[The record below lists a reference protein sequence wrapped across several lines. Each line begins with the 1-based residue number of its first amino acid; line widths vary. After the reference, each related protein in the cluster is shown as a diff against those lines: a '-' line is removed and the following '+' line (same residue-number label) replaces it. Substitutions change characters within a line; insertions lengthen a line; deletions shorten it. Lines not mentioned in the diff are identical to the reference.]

1 MPRLSRVLAALL
13 AALSVGVLV
22 LVGSQSAASAAPA
35 CVVTYQPNQWAG
47 GFTANVGVTNNGA
60 AITAWTVT
68 WTYTGSQQVTS
79 GWNADV
85 RQTGRQV
92 TAKNV
97 AHNGSLATGA
107 STQFGFQAT
116 FQGTNDAPVD
126 FALNGVA
133 CNDQPPITTTTTT
146 TTTTPNQPGTCPAG
160 AVCDDFER
168 QTGTTPSGLWTV
180 GAANCTGTG
189 TVSVDTAVAHG
200 GSRSVRV
207 DGKAGYCN
215 HAFFGTSVT
224 ATSVLRVRYF
234 LRHTTPLPASHV
246 TTAALKDS
254 ADNGRDLRFGGQN
267 QALQWN
273 RESDDATLPAQ
284 SPAGVAQSVPLP
296 VNQWTCVEFEIDRA
310 GGLRTWLDSR
320 EIAGLKV
327 DGVPTPDVDQQWL
340 ARSGW
345 RPAPVD
351 LRLGWESYGEGSD
364 TLWFDDVVISGAPIG
379 C

>member
-1 MPRLSRVLAALL
+1 
-13 AALSVGVLV
+13 
-22 LVGSQSAASAAPA
+22 
-35 CVVTYQPNQWAG
+35 
-47 GFTANVGVTNNGA
+47 
-60 AITAWTVT
+60 
-68 WTYTGSQQVTS
+68 
-79 GWNADV
+79 
-85 RQTGRQV
+85 
-92 TAKNV
+92 
-97 AHNGSLATGA
+97 
-107 STQFGFQAT
+107 
-116 FQGTNDAPVD
+116 
-126 FALNGVA
+126 
-133 CNDQPPITTTTTT
+133 
-146 TTTTPNQPGTCPAG
+146 
-160 AVCDDFER
+160 VCDDFER

-180 GAANCTGTG
+180 GAANCTGSG

-224 ATSVLRVRYF
+224 STSVVRVRYF
-234 LRHTTPLPASHV
+234 LRHTTLLPASHV

-254 ADNGRDLRFGGQN
+254 ADGGRDLRFGGQN

-284 SPAGVAQSVPLP
+284 SPTGVAQSVPLP
-296 VNQWTCVEFEIDRA
+296 VNQWNCVEFEIDRA

-327 DGVPTPDVDQQWL
+327 DGVPTPDIDQQWL

-351 LRLGWESYGEGSD
+351 LRLGWESYGEGAD